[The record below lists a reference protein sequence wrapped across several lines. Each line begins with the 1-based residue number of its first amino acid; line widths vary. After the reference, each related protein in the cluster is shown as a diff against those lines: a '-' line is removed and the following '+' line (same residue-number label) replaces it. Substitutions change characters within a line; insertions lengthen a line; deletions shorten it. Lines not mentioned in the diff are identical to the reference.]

1 MPDGSDK
8 RIAFASTT
16 LGSTVKKYLQ
26 TDKEAPGIVRGVKKV
41 LYISLLE
48 EIHPFNRSP
57 AANIHPEIGV
67 PVRTAARLLK
77 YALYLSGLQ
86 YDIRIKALKKLSR
99 KRFL

>member
-67 PVRTAARLLK
+67 PVRLQK

-99 KRFL
+99 KRSL